1 MVFTWISEVEGGAA
15 VMTKRREFLKVAS
28 AAAGLAASMQ
38 AAGCRTLGRAPR
50 TGESVMGLT
59 APKLD
64 EVRVGIIGVG
74 KRGPGA
80 VNRLSRIPKTRVVA
94 ICDVFEDR
102 AEKSAR
108 DVVAAGHAKPQ
119 TYFGSE
125 EVYKKLCERP
135 DVNLV
140 FVCTPWQFHVP
151 MALYAM
157 QCSKHVCVEVPIAM
171 TVEGCWS
178 LVEMAEKTRL
188 HCMMLENCC
197 YGEDELFALML
208 ARNGLLGELVHGDCG
223 YIHEL
228 RAGLTDGTYYKDYA
242 FEFFKHHTGN
252 SYPTHGL
259 GPIAQYMG
267 INRGDRFERLVSLSS
282 GEFGLSS
289 FVREKYGASDPRA
302 SYPYKTGDMS
312 TTVIRT
318 VKGRTIMVQ
327 YGRYSPRPYDRIN
340 LISGTK
346 GTLRSYPLRVA
357 LSPNWHT
364 WLDDKALAEL
374 KAKYTHPLWRKI
386 GEIAKKNGGHGGMD
400 YIMEYRL
407 CHCLLNGLPLD
418 QDVYDGAAW
427 SSLVELT
434 ERSVLGG
441 GSAVEVPDFT
451 RGAWRTAQPLGI
463 VEV

>member
-1 MVFTWISEVEGGAA
+1 MAA
-15 VMTKRREFLKVAS
+15 LLPAT
-28 AAAGLAASMQ
+28 
-38 AAGCRTLGRAPR
+38 GCRTGDGGNAVPGGR
-50 TGESVMGLT
+50 SVMGLR
-59 APKLD
+59 APALD
-64 EVRVGIIGVG
+64 EVRVGFIGVG

-80 VNRLSRIPKTRVVA
+80 VRRLSRIPKAKIVGV
-94 ICDVFEDR
+94 CDVYEDR
-102 AEKSAR
+102 VLKSVE
-108 DVVAAGHAKPQ
+108 DVVAAGRPRPD

-125 EVYKKLCERP
+125 SAFKKLCERP
-135 DVNLV
+135 DVNLIY
-140 FVCTPWQFHVP
+140 VCTPWHWHVP

-157 QCSKHVCVEVPIAM
+157 QCGKHVCVEVPIAM
-171 TVEGCWS
+171 TVEDCWR
-178 LVEMAEKTRL
+178 LVDMAEKTRL

-228 RAGLTDGTYYKDYA
+228 RAGLTDNTYYDNFA
-242 FEFFKHHTGN
+242 LEFFKKHTGN

-267 INRGDRFERLVSLSS
+267 INRGDRFERVVSLSS
-282 GEFGLSS
+282 GEFGLTS
-289 FVREKYGASDPRA
+289 FIKEKYGEADPRA
-302 SYPYKTGDMS
+302 HFPYKTGDMS
-312 TTVIRT
+312 TSVVRT
-318 VKGRTIMVQ
+318 AKGRTIMVQ

-340 LISGTK
+340 LITGTQ

-357 LSPNWHT
+357 LSPKWEA
-364 WLDDKALAEL
+364 WLDDQQLAEL
-374 KAKYTHPLWRKI
+374 KAKYTHPLWKKI
-386 GEIAKKNGGHGGMD
+386 GDIAKKNGGHGGMD

-418 QDVYDGAAW
+418 SDIYDGAAW

-434 ERSVLGG
+434 ERSVLKD
-441 GSAVEVPDFT
+441 GSSVEVPDFT
-451 RGAWRTAQPLGI
+451 RGAWRTAKPLGI

>member
-1 MVFTWISEVEGGAA
+1 
-15 VMTKRREFLKVAS
+15 MTKRREFLKVAS
-28 AAAGLAASMQ
+28 AAAGLSAAVQ
-38 AAGCRTLGRAPR
+38 GAGCRTLGRATR
-50 TGESVMGLT
+50 TGRSVMGLT
-59 APKLD
+59 APPLE
-64 EVRVGIIGVG
+64 EVRVGFIGVG

-80 VNRLSRIPKTRVVA
+80 VKRLSRIPRTRVVA
-94 ICDVFEDR
+94 VCDVFEDR
-102 AEKSAR
+102 AEKSAQ

-125 EVYKKLCERP
+125 EAYKRLCERP

-140 FVCTPWQFHVP
+140 YVCTPWHFHVP

-157 QCSKHVCVEVPIAM
+157 QCGKHVCVEVPIAM
-171 TVEGCWS
+171 TVEDGWR
-178 LVEMAEKTRL
+178 LVETAERTRL

-197 YGEDELFALML
+197 YGEDELFALSL

-242 FEFFKHHTGN
+242 FEFFKRHAGN

-267 INRGDRFERLVSLSS
+267 INRGDRFERLVSLGS

-289 FVREKYGASDPRA
+289 FIRETFGKDDPRA
-302 SYPYKTGDMS
+302 GYPYRTGDMN
-312 TTVIRT
+312 TTILRT
-318 VKGRTIMVQ
+318 ERGRTIMVQ

-357 LSPNWHT
+357 LSPGWHE
-364 WLDDKALAEL
+364 WLGDKALADL
-374 KAKYTHPLWRKI
+374 KAAYTHPLWRKI
-386 GEIAKKNGGHGGMD
+386 GEIAKQNGGHGGMD
-400 YIMEYRL
+400 YLMEYRI

-418 QDVYDGAAW
+418 QDVYDGVTW

-434 ERSVLGG
+434 ERSVLKG

-451 RGAWRTAQPLGI
+451 RGAWRTAQPLGV

>member
-1 MVFTWISEVEGGAA
+1 MESIKTRLEK
-15 VMTKRREFLKVAS
+15 MTKRREFLKAAS
-28 AAAGLAASMQ
+28 AAAGLPAAVQ
-38 AAGCRTLGRAPR
+38 AAEGPAPGQ
-50 TGESVMGLT
+50 TSPAGQSVMGLT
-59 APKLD
+59 APPLD
-64 EVRVGIIGVG
+64 EVRVGFIGVG
-74 KRGPGA
+74 KRGPGG
-80 VNRLSRIPKTRVVA
+80 VIRLSHIPRTRVVA
-94 ICDVFEDR
+94 VCDVFEER
-102 AEKSAR
+102 AEKSAQ
-108 DVVAAGHAKPQ
+108 DVAAAGHAKPQ

-125 EVYKKLCERP
+125 EAYKQLCERP

-140 FVCTPWQFHVP
+140 YVCTPWHFHVP
-151 MALYAM
+151 MALHAM
-157 QCSKHVCVEVPIAM
+157 QCGKHVCVEVPIAM
-171 TVEGCWS
+171 TVEDGWR
-178 LVEMAEKTRL
+178 LVEAAERTRL

-197 YGEDELFALML
+197 YGEDELLALSL

-242 FEFFKHHTGN
+242 FEFCKHHAGN

-267 INRGDRFERLVSLSS
+267 INRGDRFERLVSLGS
-282 GEFGLSS
+282 GEFGLSA
-289 FVREKYGASDPRA
+289 FIREKFGPDDPRA
-302 SYPYKTGDMS
+302 GFPYQTGDMN
-312 TTVIRT
+312 TTVLRTARGRT
-318 VKGRTIMVQ
+318 VMVQ

-357 LSPNWHT
+357 LSPDWHD
-364 WLDDKALAEL
+364 WLGDQALADL
-374 KAKYTHPLWRKI
+374 KAAYTHPLWRKI
-386 GEIAKKNGGHGGMD
+386 GELARQSGGHGGMD

-418 QDVYDGAAW
+418 QDVYDGVTW

-434 ERSVLGG
+434 ERSVRQG

-451 RGAWRTAQPLGI
+451 RGAWRSAQPLGL

>member
-1 MVFTWISEVEGGAA
+1 MTNRRDFIKAASVAGIAA
-15 VMTKRREFLKVAS
+15 VTQ
-28 AAAGLAASMQ
+28 GT
-38 AAGCRTLGRAPR
+38 GCRTVER
-50 TGESVMGLT
+50 TAGGGQSVMGLRSL
-59 APKLD
+59 ALD
-64 EVRVGIIGVG
+64 EVRVGFIGVG
-74 KRGPGA
+74 HRGPSA
-80 VNRLSRIPKTRVVA
+80 VKRLSRIPKCKVVG

-102 AEKSAR
+102 AARSAA
-108 DVVAAGHAKPQ
+108 DVVAAGHSKPE
-119 TYFGSE
+119 TYSGSE
-125 EVYKKLCERP
+125 EAYKKLCERP
-135 DVNLV
+135 DVNLIY
-140 FVCTPWQFHVP
+140 VCTPWHFHVP

-157 QCSKHVCVEVPIAM
+157 QSGKHVCCEVPIAM
-171 TVEGCWS
+171 TVRDCWR

-197 YGEDELFALML
+197 YGEDELLALSL

-242 FEFFKHHTGN
+242 FEYFKRHAGN

-282 GEFGLSS
+282 GEFGLTS
-289 FVREKYGASDPRA
+289 FIKEKFGEDDPRA
-302 SYPYKTGDMS
+302 QFPYKTGDMS
-312 TTVIRT
+312 STIIRT
-318 VKGRTIMVQ
+318 AKGRTIMVQ
-327 YGRYSPRPYDRIN
+327 YGRYSPRPYSRIN

-346 GTLRSYPLRVA
+346 GTLCSYPLRVA
-357 LSPNWHT
+357 LEPKWHE

-374 KAKYTHPLWRKI
+374 KAKYTHPLWRKVSDM
-386 GEIAKKNGGHGGMD
+386 GRKSSDVSVHAHGGMD

-418 QDVYDGAAW
+418 QDVYDGVTW

-434 ERSVLGG
+434 ERSVLKDGA
-441 GSAVEVPDFT
+441 SVEVPDFT
-451 RGAWRTAQPLGI
+451 RGAWRTAQPLGL

>member
-1 MVFTWISEVEGGAA
+1 
-15 VMTKRREFLKVAS
+15 MTKRRDFLKGVSLAGS
-28 AAAGLAASMQ
+28 AALLQ
-38 AAGCRTLGRAPR
+38 AAGCQTAGGNAASGGR
-50 TGESVMGLT
+50 SVMGLR
-59 APKLD
+59 APALD
-64 EVRVGIIGVG
+64 EVRVGFIGVG

-80 VNRLSRIPKTRVVA
+80 VNRLSRIPKAKIVGV
-94 ICDVFEDR
+94 CDVFEDR
-102 AEKSAR
+102 AAKAAS
-108 DVVAAGHAKPQ
+108 DVVAAGRPKPE

-125 EVYKKLCERP
+125 HAFKKLCERP
-135 DVNLV
+135 DVNLIY
-140 FVCTPWQFHVP
+140 VCTPWHWHVP

-157 QCSKHVCVEVPIAM
+157 QCGKHVCVEVPIAM
-171 TVEGCWS
+171 TVEDCWR
-178 LVEMAEKTRL
+178 LVDMAEKTRL

-228 RAGLTDGTYYKDYA
+228 RAGLTDNTYYDNFA
-242 FEFFKHHTGN
+242 LEFFKKHTGN

-267 INRGDRFERLVSLSS
+267 INRGDRFERVVSLSS

-289 FVREKYGASDPRA
+289 FIKEKFGEADPRA
-302 SYPYKTGDMS
+302 HFPYKTGDMS
-312 TTVIRT
+312 TSVIRT

-340 LISGTK
+340 LITGTQ

-357 LSPNWHT
+357 LSPKWHE
-364 WLDDKALAEL
+364 WLDDKQLAEL
-374 KAKYTHPLWRKI
+374 KAKYTHPLWKKI
-386 GEIAKKNGGHGGMD
+386 GDIAKKNGGHGGMD

-418 QDVYDGAAW
+418 SDIYDGAAW
-427 SSLVELT
+427 SCLVELT
-434 ERSVLGG
+434 ERSVLKD
-441 GSAVEVPDFT
+441 GSSVEVPDFT
-451 RGAWRTAQPLGI
+451 RGAWRTAKPLGI

>member
-1 MVFTWISEVEGGAA
+1 MKLGRRHFLRGAA
-15 VMTKRREFLKVAS
+15 WTGAGAVM
-28 AAAGLAASMQ
+28 AGGM
-38 AAGCRTLGRAPR
+38 AGCKSMALPSVAGADTMMGFRAQ
-50 TGESVMGLT
+50 
-59 APKLD
+59 ALD
-64 EVRVGIIGVG
+64 EVRVGFIGVG

-80 VNRLSRIPKTRVVA
+80 VKRLSRIPNAKVVA
-94 ICDVFEDR
+94 ICDVYEDR
-102 AEKSAR
+102 AAKSAA
-108 DVVAAGHAKPQ
+108 DVVAAGHAKPEI
-119 TYFGSE
+119 YFGSE
-125 EVYKKLCERP
+125 EAYKKLCERP

-140 FVCTPWQFHVP
+140 YVCTPWQFHVP

-157 QCSKHVCVEVPIAM
+157 QCGKHVCTEVPIAM
-171 TVEGCWS
+171 NVEDCWR
-178 LVEMAEKTRL
+178 LVKMAEKTRL

-197 YGEDELFALML
+197 YGEDEMLALSL

-228 RAGLTDGTYYKDYA
+228 RSGLTDATYYKDYA
-242 FEFFKHHTGN
+242 LEFFKNHTGN

-267 INRGDRFERLVSLSS
+267 INRGDRFERLVSMSS
-282 GEFGLSS
+282 GEFGLTSYLK
-289 FVREKYGASDPRA
+289 EKYGESDPRA
-302 SYPYKTGDMS
+302 KIQHKTGDMS
-312 TTVIRT
+312 TSIIRT
-318 VKGRTIMVQ
+318 AKGRTIMVQ

-340 LISGTK
+340 LITGTK
-346 GTLRSYPLRVA
+346 GTLRSFPLRVA
-357 LSPNWHT
+357 LGPKFHE

-374 KAKYTHPLWRKI
+374 KAKYTHPMWSKI

-407 CHCLLNGLPLD
+407 CHCLLNGVPRD
-418 QDVYDGAAW
+418 QDVYDGVTW

-434 ERSVLGG
+434 ERSVLRD
-441 GSAVEVPDFT
+441 GSSVEVPDFT